1 MNRSTKAAISFD
13 LVSRGFGF
21 YEAFIG
27 LVLMFIGINIGVSQ
41 CNSTNNGLF
50 AVTVIFL
57 VNFSDTFQWS
67 MRQIITTESY
77 MVSYERAS

>member
-27 LVLMFIGINIGVSQ
+27 LVLMFIGMNIGVSQ
-41 CNSTNNGLF
+41 IS
-50 AVTVIFL
+50 
-57 VNFSDTFQWS
+57 
-67 MRQIITTESY
+67 
-77 MVSYERAS
+77 